1 MKSKAR
7 QELDKDRDEIFRI
20 FGYKCILCGRPTK
33 SIHEILPTSHGRVAL
48 SINNRVPLCDFPW
61 ENNHHDWAH
70 RVGTNVSIPILQAKR
85 EEYLTR
91 YQNLVRTEQEY
102 KEQFLGK
109 WDEQDLQKES
119 QNRESISG

>member
-7 QELDKDRDEIFRI
+7 QELEKDREM
-20 FGYKCILCGRPTK
+20 ILQLFHNRCLVCGIP
-33 SIHEILPTSHGRVAL
+33 SQEIHEILPISRGKVAL
-48 SINNRVPLCDFPW
+48 VPENRVVICRK
-61 ENNHHDWAH
+61 HHDWAH
-70 RVGTNVSIPILQAKR
+70 KVGTNISIPILQAKR